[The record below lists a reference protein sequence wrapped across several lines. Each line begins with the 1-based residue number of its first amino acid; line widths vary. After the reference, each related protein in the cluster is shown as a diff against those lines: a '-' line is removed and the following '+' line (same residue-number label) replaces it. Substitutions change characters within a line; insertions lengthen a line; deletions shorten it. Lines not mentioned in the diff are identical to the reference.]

1 MENRMLEITILKT
14 LNRVDTGLKAKTLQA
29 EVEIAMDRPDLTTDE
44 FTDTLLKL
52 EDKALIDQW
61 TNALGDKI
69 YGITAFGKDA
79 LKGL

>member
-44 FTDTLLKL
+44 FTDTLIKL
-52 EDKALIDQW
+52 EDKGLVDQW

-69 YGITAFGKDA
+69 FGITAFGKDA